1 MKELIRFVK
10 ASAVLHNLFV
20 HKHAVPKSWL
30 SMEDL
35 MEPDFDDDLDENLY
49 LSHRL
54 DERRANDSTRREEVH
69 NYLSAK
75 LQ

>member
-20 HKHAVPKSWL
+20 RKHAVPKSWL

-35 MEPDFDDDLDENLY
+35 MEPDFDVDLDEHVIGWMKGMPMMQY
-49 LSHRL
+49 VGKKF
-54 DERRANDSTRREEVH
+54 TIT
-69 NYLSAK
+69 
-75 LQ
+75 